1 MLGAAV
7 YDDLAG
13 QAGFPQSAGDGL
25 AVGDVKW
32 SGIHLLPA

>member
-25 AVGDVKW
+25 AVGDVK
-32 SGIHLLPA
+32 